1 MLFKK
6 SLLVVSIISTCLSSD
21 AFAGRSVRFTPD
33 VPAGDFNKAL
43 GKTVTKAIPISTNTT
58 TSSEKTEEHTSHK

>member
-6 SLLVVSIISTCLSSD
+6 SLLAVSIISTCLSSD
-21 AFAGRSVRFTPD
+21 AFAGRSVKFRPDITP
-33 VPAGDFNKAL
+33 GDFNKSL

-58 TSSEKTEEHTSHK
+58 SNEKTEEEMSDK

>member
-6 SLLVVSIISTCLSSD
+6 SLLAVSIISTCLSSD
-21 AFAGRSVRFTPD
+21 AFAGRSIRFTPD
-33 VPAGDFNKAL
+33 VPAGDFNRSL

-58 TSSEKTEEHTSHK
+58 SNEKTEEEMSHK